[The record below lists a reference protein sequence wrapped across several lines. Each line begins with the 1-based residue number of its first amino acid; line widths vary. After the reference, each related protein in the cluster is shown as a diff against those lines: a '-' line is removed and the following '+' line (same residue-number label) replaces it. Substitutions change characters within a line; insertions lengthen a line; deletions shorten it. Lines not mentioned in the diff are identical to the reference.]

1 MIDDDEDLPDGEED
15 ALDREPKSAAG
26 WLSRIKSAER
36 AFDTYQDKCD
46 RIDQLFGTLE
56 RLSNSVRDREFQLF
70 WSNMQVMGP
79 ATYARPPKP
88 VVTPKFA
95 DRRPVYRVASE
106 FLERC
111 ASVSFDLSDINSVML
126 QVRDDLNIA
135 ARGAPWVRYESKA
148 DADGPTEAICIE
160 HVDRRDFLH
169 EPARKWAEVDWVAKR
184 SWLTRREMRKRFHRT
199 SGNEYQT
206 ADFSVQ
212 SEDRERGAASHAS
225 KAGVWEIWCKSEKRV
240 IWVAPG
246 CEKLLDDDKPHL
258 SVSGFFPCPQPAYA
272 TVQRRSLIPIPDVLF
287 YQDQL
292 DEISDLTARIHAL
305 GRALQVKGFY
315 QGGGEI
321 GEAIE
326 TAMAVEDPGKMLV
339 PVSSMA
345 AFGGGGEPIM
355 WLPVDMIAQTILSCV
370 ELRRQLIDDVYQI
383 IGLSDIQRGS
393 TEAQETLGAQQLKN
407 QNGSA
412 RVRDKQNE
420 LVRVARDLVR
430 IASEVMVDQFDRK
443 TLIDMAQMDIPTDSE
458 QKKQVED
465 LKRQAKEAFES
476 QMQQAMANPETG
488 MMPPEAQQQAIQQ
501 LQQQI
506 MAEIGPQIDTI
517 EKTPTIDEVM
527 EFLKDNK
534 LRPFVLDIETDSTV
548 FPDEMAEKQSRAEFL
563 GAFSTAAAAITPL
576 LAAGAPGAKLA
587 GGMIKF
593 ALGPYRVGR
602 ELEGMVDDFVDAAPQ
617 MAEAM
622 AGGQDDGGLAEAQQ
636 ALAEAEKQKAQAAMA
651 NVQAKA
657 ANDQAVMQGK
667 MQELQLKAAQFEAKT
682 QDDQRKS
689 MLELGSLRAELEQ
702 SRAKTEEIQANTQL
716 ILSKIGVDQGKLG
729 LSAQELQLDA
739 AKAAGDAESRR
750 MEQDR
755 AERQGAQDAMMQER
769 QQSHSEETT
778 ARNMDFTERNAQE
791 EREFKAQTMKPKGD

>member
-15 ALDREPKSAAG
+15 ALEREPKSAAG

-184 SWLTRREMRKRFHRT
+184 SWLTRREMRKRFRKT
-199 SGNEYQT
+199 SGDAYQT

-476 QMQQAMANPETG
+476 QMQQAMANPEAAQ
-488 MMPPEAQQQAIQQ
+488 MPPEAQQQAVQQ

-622 AGGQDDGGLAEAQQ
+622 AGGQDDGGLAEAQK
-636 ALAEAEKQKAQAAMA
+636 ALADAEMLKAQAQ
-651 NVQAKA
+651 QAKVEA
-657 ANDQAVMQGK
+657 DMQGK
-667 MQELQLKAAQFEAKT
+667 MQDLQLKTAQAQMKA
-682 QDDQRKS
+682 QDDQRKGEIEVAKVRAQ
-689 MLELGSLRAELEQ
+689 LDETKAKIEKVYAEIEKIRAETPVAA
-702 SRAKTEEIQANTQL
+702 AK
-716 ILSKIGVDQGKLG
+716 VG
-729 LSAQELQLDA
+729 LDAQRLQLDA

-791 EREFKAQTMKPKGD
+791 EREFKAQTMKPQGDD

>member
-15 ALDREPKSAAG
+15 ALEREPKSAAG

-126 QVRDDLNIA
+126 QVRDDLNVA

-184 SWLTRREMRKRFHRT
+184 SWLTRREMRKRFRKT
-199 SGNEYQT
+199 SGDAYQT

-465 LKRQAKEAFES
+465 LQRQAKEAFES
-476 QMQQAMANPETG
+476 QMQQAMANPEAAQ
-488 MMPPEAQQQAIQQ
+488 MPPEAKQQAVQQ

-622 AGGQDDGGLAEAQQ
+622 AGGQDDGGLAEAQK
-636 ALAEAEKQKAQAAMA
+636 ALADAEMLKAQAQ
-651 NVQAKA
+651 QAKVEA
-657 ANDQAVMQGK
+657 DMQGK
-667 MQELQLKAAQFEAKT
+667 MQDLQLKTAQAQMKA
-682 QDDQRKS
+682 QDDQRKGEIEVAKVRAQ
-689 MLELGSLRAELEQ
+689 LDETKAKIEKVYAEIEKIRAETPVAA
-702 SRAKTEEIQANTQL
+702 AK
-716 ILSKIGVDQGKLG
+716 VG
-729 LSAQELQLDA
+729 LDAQRLQLDA

-769 QQSHSEETT
+769 QQSHQEETT
-778 ARNMDFTERNAQE
+778 ARNMDFTERNAAE
-791 EREFKAQTMKPKGD
+791 ERAFQAEQRAAAPKGD

>member
-15 ALDREPKSAAG
+15 ALEREPKSAAG

-184 SWLTRREMRKRFHRT
+184 SWLTRREMRKRFRKT
-199 SGNEYQT
+199 SGDAYQT

-272 TVQRRSLIPIPDVLF
+272 TVQRRSLVPIPDVLF

-476 QMQQAMANPETG
+476 QVQQAMANPEAAQ
-488 MMPPEAQQQAIQQ
+488 MPPEAQQQAIQQ

-622 AGGQDDGGLAEAQQ
+622 AGGQDDGGLAEAQK
-636 ALAEAEKQKAQAAMA
+636 ALADAEMLKAQAQ
-651 NVQAKA
+651 QAKVEA
-657 ANDQAVMQGK
+657 DMQGK
-667 MQELQLKAAQFEAKT
+667 MQDLQLKTAQAQEKAR
-682 QDDQRKS
+682 DDQRKGEIEVAKVRAQ
-689 MLELGSLRAELEQ
+689 LDETKAKIEKVYAEIEKIRAETPVAA
-702 SRAKTEEIQANTQL
+702 AK
-716 ILSKIGVDQGKLG
+716 VG
-729 LSAQELQLDA
+729 LDAQRLQLDA

-769 QQSHSEETT
+769 QQSHQEETT

-791 EREFKAQTMKPKGD
+791 EREFKAQTMKPKGDD

>member
-15 ALDREPKSAAG
+15 ALEREPKSAAG

-184 SWLTRREMRKRFHRT
+184 SWLTRREMRKRFRKT
-199 SGNEYQT
+199 SGDAYQT

-339 PVSSMA
+339 PVSSMS

-476 QMQQAMANPETG
+476 QMQQAMANPEAVQ
-488 MMPPEAQQQAIQQ
+488 MPPEAKQQAVQQ

-506 MAEIGPQIDTI
+506 MSEIGPQIDTI

-622 AGGQDDGGLAEAQQ
+622 AGGQDDGGLAEAQK
-636 ALAEAEKQKAQAAMA
+636 ALADAEMLKAQAQ
-651 NVQAKA
+651 QAKVEA
-657 ANDQAVMQGK
+657 DMQGK
-667 MQELQLKAAQFEAKT
+667 MQDLQLKTAQAQMKA
-682 QDDQRKS
+682 QDDQRKGEIEVAKVRAQ
-689 MLELGSLRAELEQ
+689 LDETKAKIEKVYAEIEKIRAETPVTA
-702 SRAKTEEIQANTQL
+702 AK
-716 ILSKIGVDQGKLG
+716 VG
-729 LSAQELQLDA
+729 LDAQRLQLDA

-791 EREFKAQTMKPKGD
+791 EREFKAQTMKPQGDD

>member
-126 QVRDDLNIA
+126 QVRDDLNA
-135 ARGAPWVRYESKA
+135 TARGAAWVRYESKA

-169 EPARKWAEVDWVAKR
+169 EPARKWAEVAWVAKR
-184 SWLTRREMRKRFHRT
+184 SWLTRREMRKRFRKT
-199 SGNEYQT
+199 SGDAYQT

-272 TVQRRSLIPIPDVLF
+272 TLQRRSLVPIPDIMF
-287 YQDQL
+287 YEDQVH
-292 DEISDLTARIHAL
+292 EINDLTARIHAL

-326 TAMAVEDPGKMLV
+326 TAAAIDDPGKIMV

-443 TLIDMAQMDIPTDSE
+443 TLIDMAQMDIPTDAE
-458 QKKQVED
+458 QKRQVED

-476 QMQQAMANPETG
+476 QVQQAITNPETG

-622 AGGQDDGGLAEAQQ
+622 AGGQDDGGLAEAQK
-636 ALAEAEKQKAQAAMA
+636 ALADAEMMKAQAQTAK
-651 NVQAKA
+651 VQADAQLKA
-657 ANDQAVMQGK
+657 AELQGK
-667 MQELQLKAAQFEAKT
+667 MQEMEAKA
-682 QDDQRKS
+682 QDDQRKA
-689 MLELGSLRAELEQ
+689 MLELASLRAELDQ

-716 ILSKIGVDQGKLG
+716 ILSKIGVEPGKLG
-729 LSAQELQLDA
+729 LDAQRLQLDA

-755 AERQGAQDAMMQER
+755 AERMGAQDAIMQER
-769 QQSHSEETT
+769 QQSHQEETT

-791 EREFKAQTMKPKGD
+791 EREFKAQTMKPKGGSYG

>member
-15 ALDREPKSAAG
+15 ALEREPKSAAG

-184 SWLTRREMRKRFHRT
+184 SWLTRREMRKRFRKT
-199 SGNEYQT
+199 SGDAYQT

-212 SEDRERGAASHAS
+212 SEDRERGSASHAS

-443 TLIDMAQMDIPTDSE
+443 TLIDMAQMDIPTDAE
-458 QKKQVED
+458 QKRQVED
-465 LKRQAKEAFES
+465 LKRQAKEAFDA
-476 QMQQAMANPETG
+476 QVQQAMANPEAAQ
-488 MMPPEAQQQAIQQ
+488 MPPEAQQQAIQQ

-622 AGGQDDGGLAEAQQ
+622 AGGQDDGGLAEAQK
-636 ALAEAEKQKAQAAMA
+636 ALADAEMLKAQAQ
-651 NVQAKA
+651 QAKVEA
-657 ANDQAVMQGK
+657 DMQGK
-667 MQELQLKAAQFEAKT
+667 MQDLQLKTAQAQMKA
-682 QDDQRKS
+682 QDDQRKGEIEVAKVRAQ
-689 MLELGSLRAELEQ
+689 LDETKAKIEKVYAEIEKIRAETPV
-702 SRAKTEEIQANTQL
+702 AAA
-716 ILSKIGVDQGKLG
+716 KLG
-729 LSAQELQLDA
+729 LDAQRLQLDA

>member
-15 ALDREPKSAAG
+15 ALEREPKSAAG

-184 SWLTRREMRKRFHRT
+184 SWLTRREMRKRFRKT
-199 SGNEYQT
+199 SGDAYQT

-272 TVQRRSLIPIPDVLF
+272 TVQRRSLVPIPDVLF

-321 GEAIE
+321 GSAIE

-443 TLIDMAQMDIPTDSE
+443 TLIVMAQMDIPTDSE

-476 QMQQAMANPETG
+476 QMQQAMANPEAAQ
-488 MMPPEAQQQAIQQ
+488 MPPEAQQQAIQQ

-622 AGGQDDGGLAEAQQ
+622 AGGQDDGGLAEAQK
-636 ALAEAEKQKAQAAMA
+636 ALADAEMLKAQAQ
-651 NVQAKA
+651 QAKVEA
-657 ANDQAVMQGK
+657 DMQGK
-667 MQELQLKAAQFEAKT
+667 MQDLQLKTAQAQMKA
-682 QDDQRKS
+682 QDDQRKGEIEVAKVRAQ
-689 MLELGSLRAELEQ
+689 LDETKAKIEKVYAEIEKIRAETPVAA
-702 SRAKTEEIQANTQL
+702 AKVGI
-716 ILSKIGVDQGKLG
+716 D
-729 LSAQELQLDA
+729 AQRLQLDA

-791 EREFKAQTMKPKGD
+791 EREFKAQTMKPKGGSDG

>member
-15 ALDREPKSAAG
+15 ALEREPKSAAG

-126 QVRDDLNIA
+126 QVRDDLNVA

-184 SWLTRREMRKRFHRT
+184 SWLTRREMRKRFRKT
-199 SGNEYQT
+199 SGDAYQT

-465 LKRQAKEAFES
+465 LKRQAKEAFDA
-476 QMQQAMANPETG
+476 QVQQAMANPEAAQ
-488 MMPPEAQQQAIQQ
+488 MPPEAQQQAIQQ

-622 AGGQDDGGLAEAQQ
+622 AGGQDDGGLAEAQK
-636 ALAEAEKQKAQAAMA
+636 ALADAEMLKAQAQ
-651 NVQAKA
+651 QAKVEA
-657 ANDQAVMQGK
+657 DMQGK
-667 MQELQLKAAQFEAKT
+667 MQDLQLKTAQAQMKA
-682 QDDQRKS
+682 QDDQRKGEIEVAKVRAQ
-689 MLELGSLRAELEQ
+689 LDETKAKIEKVYAEIEKIRAETPVAA
-702 SRAKTEEIQANTQL
+702 AK
-716 ILSKIGVDQGKLG
+716 VG
-729 LSAQELQLDA
+729 LDAQRLQLDA

-755 AERQGAQDAMMQER
+755 AERMGAQDAMMQER
-769 QQSHSEETT
+769 QQSHQEETT